1 MTRRALVTGGARRI
15 GRAIVDRLAA
25 DGWEIAVHHHAS
37 AEDADTAVEYV
48 KSLGQNAVS
57 VSADLEDLNAVRQM
71 AREIVEGLGPLTA
84 VINNASI
91 FIGDEVDT
99 EDFDVWDRHMNVH
112 VRAPY
117 ALCQELV
124 KQLQSG
130 TPGSVV
136 NIIDQRV
143 FNPSKHFPSYT
154 LSKMA
159 LWDQTQIL
167 ARALAPDVRVNAVGP
182 GPVLPSERQSD
193 EDFERQALQTP
204 LEKAVDP
211 KEIAAA
217 VSFLLDAP
225 SVTGQMIA
233 VDSGQF
239 MNWAY
244 ETDETAPRE

>member
-1 MTRRALVTGGARRI
+1 MRSVLVTGGGKRI
-15 GRAIVDRLAA
+15 GRAIVERLAA
-25 DGWEIAVHHHAS
+25 DGWNIAIHHHSSGDEADALADEVRAMGRS
-37 AEDADTAVEYV
+37 AVT
-48 KSLGQNAVS
+48 
-57 VSADLEDLNAVRQM
+57 VSADLEESDSVREVVKRVGRSLGGLNALV
-71 AREIVEGLGPLTA
+71 
-84 VINNASI
+84 NNASV
-91 FIGDEVDT
+91 FTDDDPTT
-99 EDFDVWDRHMNVH
+99 ESFDIWDRHMDVH
-112 VRAPY
+112 LKAPY
-117 ALCQELV
+117 ILTQEMV
-124 KQLQSG
+124 KQLPSG
-130 TPGSVV
+130 EKGAVV

-167 ARALAPDVRVNAVGP
+167 ARALAPTVRVNAVGP

-193 EDFERQALQTP
+193 TDFERQARQTP
-204 LEKAVDP
+204 LARPVDP
-211 KEIAAA
+211 AEIAAA

-233 VDSGQF
+233 VDSGQH